1 MFVHFDFGFGVP
13 LLFQVLHESFLS
25 IVFLNLTFRF
35 SSFVVFY
42 FFIYFFTEFL
52 SLEENPVTL
61 IKGYREYIVTKMTGL
76 RVLDYV
82 KISKA
87 ERQLAA
93 GGGGSSSS
101 SSSSS
106 AVAMTSS
113 GGSSLSEEEKAAL
126 KVAVTRAKTK
136 EELEV
141 LMKALDEGKLPD
153 GFIL

>member
-1 MFVHFDFGFGVP
+1 M
-13 LLFQVLHESFLS
+13 
-25 IVFLNLTFRF
+25 
-35 SSFVVFY
+35 
-42 FFIYFFTEFL
+42 
-52 SLEENPVTL
+52 EENPVTL

-93 GGGGSSSS
+93 GGGGSS

>member
-1 MFVHFDFGFGVP
+1 M
-13 LLFQVLHESFLS
+13 
-25 IVFLNLTFRF
+25 
-35 SSFVVFY
+35 
-42 FFIYFFTEFL
+42 
-52 SLEENPVTL
+52 TL

-87 ERQLAA
+87 ERQLA

-101 SSSSS
+101 STAVSS
-106 AVAMTSS
+106 
-113 GGSSLSEEEKAAL
+113 SSLSEEEKAAL

-141 LMKALDEGKLPD
+141 LMKALDEGKLPE
-153 GFIL
+153 GFTL

>member
-1 MFVHFDFGFGVP
+1 M
-13 LLFQVLHESFLS
+13 
-25 IVFLNLTFRF
+25 
-35 SSFVVFY
+35 
-42 FFIYFFTEFL
+42 
-52 SLEENPVTL
+52 EENPVTL

-93 GGGGSSSS
+93 GGGSSSS

-106 AVAMTSS
+106 STAVAMTSS

>member
-1 MFVHFDFGFGVP
+1 MLSMLIGVGVL
-13 LLFQVLHESFLS
+13 LLFQLLHDESSLS
-25 IVFLNLTFRF
+25 LVSEPLL
-35 SSFVVFY
+35 SSFFFFY
-42 FFIYFFTEFL
+42 FFAEFL

-87 ERQLAA
+87 ERQLA

-101 SSSSS
+101 STAVSS
-106 AVAMTSS
+106 
-113 GGSSLSEEEKAAL
+113 SSLSEEEKAAL

-141 LMKALDEGKLPD
+141 LMKALDEGKLPE
-153 GFIL
+153 GFTL

>member
-1 MFVHFDFGFGVP
+1 MLSMLIGVGVP
-13 LLFQVLHESFLS
+13 LLFQLLHDESSLS
-25 IVFLNLTFRF
+25 LVSEPLL
-35 SSFVVFY
+35 SSF
-42 FFIYFFTEFL
+42 FFFLFFAEFL

-87 ERQLAA
+87 ERQLA

-101 SSSSS
+101 STAVSS
-106 AVAMTSS
+106 
-113 GGSSLSEEEKAAL
+113 SSLSEEEKAAL

-141 LMKALDEGKLPD
+141 LMKALDEGKLPE
-153 GFIL
+153 GFTL

>member
-1 MFVHFDFGFGVP
+1 MLIGVGVP
-13 LLFQVLHESFLS
+13 LLFQLLHDESSLS
-25 IVFLNLTFRF
+25 LVSEPLL
-35 SSFVVFY
+35 SSF
-42 FFIYFFTEFL
+42 FFFLFFLFFAEFL

-87 ERQLAA
+87 ERQLA

-101 SSSSS
+101 STAVSS
-106 AVAMTSS
+106 
-113 GGSSLSEEEKAAL
+113 SSLSEEEKAAL

-141 LMKALDEGKLPD
+141 LMKALDEGKLPE
-153 GFIL
+153 GFTL

>member
-1 MFVHFDFGFGVP
+1 MLSMLIGVGVP
-13 LLFQVLHESFLS
+13 LLFQLLHDESSLS
-25 IVFLNLTFRF
+25 LVSEPLL
-35 SSFVVFY
+35 SSF
-42 FFIYFFTEFL
+42 FFFLFFFFFAEFL

-87 ERQLAA
+87 ERQLA

-101 SSSSS
+101 STAVSS
-106 AVAMTSS
+106 
-113 GGSSLSEEEKAAL
+113 SSLSEEEKAAL

-141 LMKALDEGKLPD
+141 LMKALDEGKLPE
-153 GFIL
+153 GFTL